1 MLLLSQCSVAASQ
14 QLYEK
19 NVNRTHSVP
28 ALFCNSQLRINYG
41 ALSYL
46 VCYCLLFM
54 SFCQGNDCKKKNPNI
69 PELQQPPAKSH
80 AFYCIIISFVS
91 PLVLSF
97 VFKISHLV
105 IPIKMEIS
113 ILQVVFL
120 LVIFIILLSCHT
132 ITLFVTVSLL
142 YCIQD
147 KSFSH
152 SRQDGD
158 LNIASCFFH

>member
-1 MLLLSQCSVAASQ
+1 
-14 QLYEK
+14 
-19 NVNRTHSVP
+19 
-28 ALFCNSQLRINYG
+28 
-41 ALSYL
+41 
-46 VCYCLLFM
+46 M
-54 SFCQGNDCKKKNPNI
+54 SFCQGNGCKKTNI
-69 PELQQPPAKSH
+69 PELQHPPAKSH
-80 AFYCIIISFVS
+80 AFYHIIIISYVS